1 MDGVAEDLQS
11 AAKGALEK
19 NPAGDSP
26 ASGFIQNV
34 AHIVLDK
41 SDQAADSSKA
51 YIENVVHKVQDYAQ
65 NAASGASGSTANI
78 QATVS
83 RAVHVGPTPGDGAS
97 SASDGGLLTSV
108 ATWCSSLC
116 GSKRNAAGQPRGID
130 FQAAAQNVAQV
141 LHSSSTTAPAEPK
154 PEEPKP
160 ADPE

>member
-1 MDGVAEDLQS
+1 MASEGERVDGVAEDLQS

-19 NPAGDSP
+19 NPAGDSL

-97 SASDGGLLTSV
+97 SVRHTYFDVNPHVGGHGELSALI
-108 ATWCSSLC
+108 TW
-116 GSKRNAAGQPRGID
+116 
-130 FQAAAQNVAQV
+130 
-141 LHSSSTTAPAEPK
+141 H
-154 PEEPKP
+154 
-160 ADPE
+160 

>member
-1 MDGVAEDLQS
+1 MASEGERVDGVAEDLQS

-34 AHIVLDK
+34 AHIVLDE

-65 NAASGASGSTANI
+65 NAASGSTANNI

-83 RAVHVGPTPGDGAS
+83 RAVHVGSTPGDGAS
-97 SASDGGLLTSV
+97 SVRHTYFDVNSHVGGHGELSALIT
-108 ATWCSSLC
+108 
-116 GSKRNAAGQPRGID
+116 
-130 FQAAAQNVAQV
+130 
-141 LHSSSTTAPAEPK
+141 
-154 PEEPKP
+154 
-160 ADPE
+160 